1 MCDGIMFES
10 GGFIV
15 IAALIVL
22 IVLAVAFMLK
32 CIDYRYCFHR
42 EHKDVKEEDA
52 ASKERFTMPDDASFW
67 TFNVKYRPLDAD
79 EYTKIYSAGW
89 ELISCT
95 TENESYYP
103 NCGPEAP
110 RMERTVWH
118 YAFHKKPEVL

>member
-1 MCDGIMFES
+1 MCDGS
-10 GGFIV
+10 GIITISIILIIIV
-15 IAALIVL
+15 FVLVFALFFVGHVNKSVCCDDKEVAAP
-22 IVLAVAFMLK
+22 
-32 CIDYRYCFHR
+32 
-42 EHKDVKEEDA
+42 
-52 ASKERFTMPDDASFW
+52 KERFTMPDDASFW
-67 TFNVKYRPLDAD
+67 TYNVKYRPLDAD